1 MRLEK
6 RGHGGVFATD
16 TGRMLG
22 TVCQEMIK
30 ESGMFAVQPL
40 KRRNLPAVAIKGK
53 DISLSTDIQIRICWC
68 FID

>member
-22 TVCQEMIK
+22 TVCQEMIADK
-30 ESGMFAVQPL
+30 KSGMFA
-40 KRRNLPAVAIKGK
+40 I
-53 DISLSTDIQIRICWC
+53 
-68 FID
+68 